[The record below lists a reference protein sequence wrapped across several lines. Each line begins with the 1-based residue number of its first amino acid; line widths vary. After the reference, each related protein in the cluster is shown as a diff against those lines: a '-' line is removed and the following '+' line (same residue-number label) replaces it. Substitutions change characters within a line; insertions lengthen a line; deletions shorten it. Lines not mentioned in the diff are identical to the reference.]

1 MATSGGTP
9 KKFYQSTSVSTVIS
23 RCRLC
28 YSVGDPKHC
37 KNLFGA
43 ANRAILRNA
52 ESVYGS
58 ELPSS
63 IEHPHLICRPCERR
77 VNTVIQFKQ
86 TIGETQRKLRQEVR
100 AKRCVDLSPSVAKP
114 APKVRATA
122 TEKSRRRTLDF
133 GGESESAREIVSP
146 ILLSFP

>member
-1 MATSGGTP
+1 MAASRGMP
-9 KKFYQSTSVSTVIS
+9 KKFYKSPSVLTVIS

-37 KNLFGA
+37 KYLFGA
-43 ANRAILRNA
+43 ANRAIYCNA

-63 IEHPHLICRPCERR
+63 IEHLHLICRPCERR

-86 TIGETQRKLRQEVR
+86 TIGEMQRKLRQEVC
-100 AKRCVDLSPSVAKP
+100 AKCCVDFLPSVTTP

-122 TEKSRRRTLDF
+122 TEKSPRRTLDF
-133 GGESESAREIVSP
+133 GGESESAREIVIR
-146 ILLSFP
+146 ILLSLP